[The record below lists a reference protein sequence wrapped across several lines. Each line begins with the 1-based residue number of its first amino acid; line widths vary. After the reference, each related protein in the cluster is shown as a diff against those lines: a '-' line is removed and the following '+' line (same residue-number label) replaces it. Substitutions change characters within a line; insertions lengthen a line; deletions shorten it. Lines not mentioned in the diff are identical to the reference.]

1 MNCFSLLFILAAIT
15 VHFKKVCPNGN
26 PTSGQLELRLEN
38 FLQFAHGLIST
49 EKLFLKKIR
58 GNVWHLSAKMKEEN
72 EKKYLFYGISVAV
85 HLGLDFY
92 CAAEVVL
99 DVIVGEKKI
108 RTRKFRHFF
117 NNSQPSMI
125 FNEQIEEL
133 LEICLS
139 SQSDVVVLSA
149 NVNTDPY
156 PRNDILLV
164 KENELD
170 HGTPIKINKLFLAL
184 NSPFFHKLFFANQ
197 DASSSSSN
205 SLSYE
210 PIVQLDPPSIPLH
223 FEQMIL
229 TLHLGDVFLND
240 KNIENILRVANRFLV
255 EEIEGRCAKFL
266 LGSNS
271 KMTNLGRFR
280 IAFNYGLTNTK
291 HLILNR
297 MSRGD
302 FSDGKNFMELFSEM
316 EMLSEEAKD
325 ELMHRY
331 DLLFP
336 DAPKDGMR
344 KKQKIVDQFDDV
356 Q

>member
-1 MNCFSLLFILAAIT
+1 MNYFSFLFVLAAII

-26 PTSGQLELRLEN
+26 PTSGQLVLRLEN
-38 FLQFAHGLIST
+38 FSQFAHGLISP
-49 EKLFLKKIR
+49 EKLFKLKKIR

-85 HLGLDFY
+85 NLGLDFY

-108 RTRKFRHFF
+108 RTRNFRHFF

-133 LEICLS
+133 LEICL
-139 SQSDVVVLSA
+139 
-149 NVNTDPY
+149 Y
-156 PRNDILLV
+156 PRNDILIV

-170 HGTPIKINKLFLAL
+170 HGTPVKINKLFLAL

-229 TLHLGDVFLND
+229 ILHLGDVFLND
-240 KNIENILRVANRFLV
+240 KNIENLLRVANRFLV

-297 MSRGD
+297 MTRGD
-302 FSDGKNFMELFSEM
+302 FSEGKNFMELFSEM

-331 DLLFP
+331 HLLFP
-336 DAPKDGMR
+336 EAPKDGMR
-344 KKQKIVDQFDDV
+344 KKQKIVD
-356 Q
+356 

>member
-1 MNCFSLLFILAAIT
+1 
-15 VHFKKVCPNGN
+15 
-26 PTSGQLELRLEN
+26 
-38 FLQFAHGLIST
+38 
-49 EKLFLKKIR
+49 
-58 GNVWHLSAKMKEEN
+58 MKEEN
-72 EKKYLFYGISVAV
+72 GKKYLLYGISMTVV
-85 HLGLDFY
+85 HLGTDFY

-108 RTRKFRHFF
+108 RTRNFRHFF

-125 FNEQIEEL
+125 FHEQIEEL

-139 SQSDVVVLSA
+139 SQSDE
-149 NVNTDPY
+149 
-156 PRNDILLV
+156 ND
-164 KENELD
+164 LD
-170 HGTPIKINKLFLAL
+170 HGTPVKINKLFLAL

-197 DASSSSSN
+197 DASSSSNN

-229 TLHLGDVFLND
+229 TLHMGDVFLND

-266 LGSNS
+266 LDSNS

-297 MSRGD
+297 MTRGD
-302 FSDGKNFMELFSEM
+302 FSEGKIFMELFSEM
-316 EMLSEEAKD
+316 EMLSEEAKE

-331 DLLFP
+331 YLLFP

-344 KKQKIVDQFDDV
+344 KKQKIAD
-356 Q
+356 

>member
-1 MNCFSLLFILAAIT
+1 MNCFSLLFILNVII

-26 PTSGQLELRLEN
+26 RTSDQLELRLEN
-38 FLQFAHGLIST
+38 FSLFAHELISP
-49 EKLFLKKIR
+49 EKLFTLKKIR
-58 GNVWHLSAKMKEEN
+58 GIVCHLRAKMKEEN
-72 EKKYLFYGISVAV
+72 GKKYLLYGISMTVV
-85 HLGLDFY
+85 HLGT
-92 CAAEVVL
+92 EVVL

-108 RTRKFRHFF
+108 RTRNFRHFF

-125 FNEQIEEL
+125 FHEQIEEL

-139 SQSDVVVLSA
+139 SQSDVVILSA
-149 NVNTDPY
+149 N
-156 PRNDILLV
+156 
-164 KENELD
+164 
-170 HGTPIKINKLFLAL
+170 FLAL

-197 DASSSSSN
+197 DASSSSNN

-229 TLHLGDVFLND
+229 TLHMGDVFLND

-266 LGSNS
+266 LDSNS

-297 MSRGD
+297 MTRGD
-302 FSDGKNFMELFSEM
+302 FAEGKNFMELFSEM

-331 DLLFP
+331 YLLFP

-344 KKQKIVDQFDDV
+344 KKQKIAD
-356 Q
+356 